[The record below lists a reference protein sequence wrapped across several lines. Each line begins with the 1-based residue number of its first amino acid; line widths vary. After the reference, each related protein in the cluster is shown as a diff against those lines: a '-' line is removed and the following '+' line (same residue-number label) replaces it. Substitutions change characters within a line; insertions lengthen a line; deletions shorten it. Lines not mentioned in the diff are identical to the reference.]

1 MTMELAAAVVEVGGG
16 ALYVLS
22 PPLLS
27 SIDMFDIVRYGDGNE
42 VGIIGDKGDP
52 TMLDTKTKTTN
63 ATNS

>member
-1 MTMELAAAVVEVGGG
+1 MEVGGG